1 MTAHR
6 STVRAGFAG
15 LAVLGLLAVLT
26 AGCTGSSDSS
36 SARSAAGS
44 SAGGAAPAQ
53 SPGSASAQG
62 AGSPKSAAAVL
73 SPRKVVTASVEVRVA
88 NLSDA
93 AARIRSLA
101 TPSQIV
107 LADEQV
113 THDNGKGRATFTLRL
128 PPDVLGRTITDVV
141 ALGTELRRAQ
151 TADDVELTLVDLE
164 SRVRT
169 QQASVTRVQQLL
181 SSAKNLPDVIALEGA
196 LTTRTGDLESLQAQR
211 KRLQGQ
217 VDLAT
222 LNVTL
227 LGGDV
232 VVGRAAG
239 FTGGLS
245 GGWHALTAT
254 ARVALAVLGAVL
266 PFAVVAAVIGIP
278 ARVLLRRRRR
288 ASRS

>member
-6 STVRAGFAG
+6 STVRAG

-36 SARSAAGS
+36 SAGSAAD
-44 SAGGAAPAQ
+44 GAAPAQ
-53 SPGSASAQG
+53 RPASAPAQG
-62 AGSPKSAAAVL
+62 AGSPKSAVAVL
-73 SPRKVVTASVEVRVA
+73 SPRKVVTASVEVRVG
-88 NLSDA
+88 NLGDA
-93 AARIRSLA
+93 TARMRSLA
-101 TPSQIV
+101 ATSQIV

-113 THDNGKGRATFTLRL
+113 TQDNGNGRATFTLRL
-128 PPDVLGRTITDVV
+128 PPEVLNGTLTDVV

-211 KRLQGQ
+211 KSLQGQ

-227 LGGDV
+227 LGGDAV
-232 VVGRAAG
+232 VVDRAAG

-245 GGWHALTAT
+245 GGWHALTAS

-266 PFAVVAAVIGIP
+266 PFAVLAAVIGVP
-278 ARVLLRRRRR
+278 AWVLLRRRRR

>member
-6 STVRAGFAG
+6 STVRAG

-26 AGCTGSSDSS
+26 AGCTGSGDSS
-36 SARSAAGS
+36 SAGS
-44 SAGGAAPAQ
+44 SAGSAAAGAAPAQ
-53 SPGSASAQG
+53 GPTSSQG
-62 AGSPKSAAAVL
+62 ADSAKSAVAVL

-88 NLSDA
+88 NLGA
-93 AARIRSLA
+93 ATARIRSLA
-101 TPSQIV
+101 TTSQIV

-113 THDNGKGRATFTLRL
+113 THDNGDGRATFKLRL
-128 PPDVLGRTITDVV
+128 PPDVLERTITDVV
-141 ALGTELRRAQ
+141 GLGTELRRAQ

-164 SRVRT
+164 SRVTT

-211 KRLQGQ
+211 KSLQGQ

-222 LNVTL
+222 LSVTL
-227 LGGDV
+227 LGGDAAV
-232 VVGRAAG
+232 DRSAG

-245 GGWHALTAT
+245 GGWHALTAS

-266 PFAVVAAVIGIP
+266 PFAVLAAVIGIP
-278 ARVLLRRRRR
+278 AWVLLRRRRR